1 MNKSEISAA
10 AIHAIGC
17 DMDDWL
23 ENSRRSE
30 HELAG
35 RAAAFKEMERDVP
48 AILSQQEIDENPGLV
63 AKMAKYMAS
72 QRGAAQDRHSFQRGF
87 GMALERVVAHLN
99 KKHAQALANAQN
111 PNLHAHPDEKPGTKE
126 IRSGSRRS
134 PAKKE
139 TAKKTGSKK
148 KSASGARGKKQ
159 AKGNNSK

>member
-10 AIHAIGC
+10 AIHGIGC

-48 AILSQQEIDENPGLV
+48 AILSQQEIDENPELV

-87 GMALERVVAHLN
+87 GMALERVIAHLG

-111 PNLHAHPDEKPGTKE
+111 PNLHTHPDEKPGTEE
-126 IRSGSRRS
+126 IKSGSRRVAKKTV
-134 PAKKE
+134 AKKE
-139 TAKKTGSKK
+139 TT
-148 KSASGARGKKQ
+148 SATRGKKQ
-159 AKGNNSK
+159 AKGKNSK